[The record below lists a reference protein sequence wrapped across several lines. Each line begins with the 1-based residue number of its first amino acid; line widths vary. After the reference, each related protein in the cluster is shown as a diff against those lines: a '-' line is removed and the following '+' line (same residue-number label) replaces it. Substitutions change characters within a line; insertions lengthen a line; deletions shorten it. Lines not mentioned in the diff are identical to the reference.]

1 MTDDRDQYTALAVV
15 DGMDAF
21 AEAIVDLG
29 RASEGDKTMLD
40 ALSPFCRALRRGVER
55 GAPLVEA
62 WPAAAEVAVAAA
74 TATASLTPRVG
85 RARPLAE
92 RSIGTPDA
100 GATSM
105 GMLLRAVGELL
116 SAGSAPRPDEGT
128 PA

>member
-1 MTDDRDQYTALAVV
+1 MTT
-15 DGMDAF
+15 
-21 AEAIVDLG
+21 
-29 RASEGDKTMLD
+29 
-40 ALSPFCRALRRGVER
+40 
-55 GAPLVEA
+55 APLVGLTTYREPARCGVWDQSADLLPSSYARAVEA
-62 WPAAAEVAVAAA
+62 AGGVPVLLPPTLPYAAAAEVAVAAA

-128 PA
+128 LA